1 MGLHAGTVIIVKR
14 KAQTMK
20 IKEMTMRGPDYN
32 NLANTLATTNE
43 KLWRSGKHIADI
55 EQYKV
60 LIRNSEQIPDA
71 VHYSLWDQ
79 NKLIAFATLT
89 DGNEVDGV
97 WVHPDY
103 RGQRILSKMLWFFK
117 TRLNKNPLIL
127 GDIHSKDMQEVVK
140 GLSRFDKNWINI
152 KTQEVRPFSID
163 TLDNFYSYANPTAWR
178 LMLENDGEF
187 NWPMFNTGVTYL
199 KEDYTEIT
207 K

>member
-1 MGLHAGTVIIVKR
+1 
-14 KAQTMK
+14 MK

-60 LIRNSEQIPDA
+60 LIRNSEQMPDA

-89 DGNEVDGV
+89 VSNEVDGV

-163 TLDNFYSYANPTAWR
+163 TLDNFYSYAKPTAWR